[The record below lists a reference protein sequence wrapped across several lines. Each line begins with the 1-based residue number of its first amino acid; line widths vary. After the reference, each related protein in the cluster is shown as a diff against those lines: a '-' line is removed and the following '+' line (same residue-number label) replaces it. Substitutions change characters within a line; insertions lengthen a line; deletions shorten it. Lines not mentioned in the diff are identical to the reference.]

1 MLGRGLEGARRA
13 TGSPL
18 PSMGAI
24 MKEEDMEHKH
34 EKAGRKRRKR
44 LTAEKKFE
52 IFLETS
58 KADTVIGEVLRREG
72 IYASDLSRY
81 RELVREGAI
90 ERLKSSV
97 KRGQTDDERCIARLK
112 EELRKQNEVIAQ
124 LSRERMILSK
134 KVNGE

>member
-1 MLGRGLEGARRA
+1 
-13 TGSPL
+13 
-18 PSMGAI
+18 
-24 MKEEDMEHKH
+24 MEHKP
-34 EKAGRKRRKR
+34 ESAGRTRRKR

-81 RELVREGAI
+81 RELVRDGAI
-90 ERLKSSV
+90 ERLKKSV
-97 KRGQTDDERCIARLK
+97 KRGLTDDERCIAQLK

>member
-1 MLGRGLEGARRA
+1 MLGRGLKGARRA
-13 TGSPL
+13 TESPL

-24 MKEEDMEHKH
+24 MKEDTMEHKQ
-34 EKAGRKRRKR
+34 ENAARKKRKR
-44 LTAEKKFE
+44 LSAEKKFE
-52 IFLETS
+52 IFLETTR
-58 KADTVIGEVLRREG
+58 ADTATGEVLRREG

-97 KRGQTDDERCIARLK
+97 KQGLTDDQHRIAELE